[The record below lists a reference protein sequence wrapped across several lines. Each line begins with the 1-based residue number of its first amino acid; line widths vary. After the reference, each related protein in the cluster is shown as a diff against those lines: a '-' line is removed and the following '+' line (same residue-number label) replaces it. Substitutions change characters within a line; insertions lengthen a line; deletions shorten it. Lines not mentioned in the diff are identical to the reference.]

1 MKIFFTIVFVIFTF
15 GKLIEFFEKKQ
26 NNARLEKKLAFKKQI
41 TDFTYKFLQPL
52 ISSDEKYQLYYP
64 ISQDKLRIYTKLL
77 REEFGDDYVEELSA
91 HSINNF
97 SNLDNIKECAKTN
110 KILILKEVRAITG
123 LELKEAMELV
133 NKIIMLDKMP
143 TDPALVHI
151 INSINTENLQDFLPN
166 DKWSLLDSQKLLNDL
181 LFEILFNNFI
191 KQFAADNSNCTDDW
205 DSIKECYV
213 RTFDNNT
220 DYLIFIEH
228 YAKIKNIQIPINL
241 ENSINSYIDQLAL
254 EEQTNEYK
262 KLIENNDKFKK
273 NNVIIEDI
281 DGLDGF
287 AFEHLLGALF
297 KQMNYKVEVTKGSG
311 DQGADI
317 IISKMGRKT
326 VVQAKCYLNNVSNKA
341 IQEVVAAIKYYNAD
355 AGMVVTNS
363 YYTKSAIELAEAN
376 NIALWDRDKL
386 AQTLLAYPVVL
397 EEINY

>member
-1 MKIFFTIVFVIFTF
+1 MKIFFTIVFVIFAF

-52 ISSDEKYQLYYP
+52 VSNDEKYQLYSP
-64 ISQDKLRIYTKLL
+64 IPQDKLRIYIKLL
-77 REEFGDDYVEELSA
+77 REEFGNEYIETIKTSLMNKFE
-91 HSINNF
+91 
-97 SNLDNIKECAKTN
+97 NLDKIKEFGKTN
-110 KILILKEVRAITG
+110 KIALLKEVRAITG
-123 LELKEAMELV
+123 LELKNAIELV
-133 NKIIMLDKMP
+133 DNILMSNEMP
-143 TDPALVHI
+143 TDPTLVHI
-151 INSINTENLQDFLPN
+151 INSINTENMQVSLQN
-166 DKWSLLDSQKLLNDL
+166 TEWSIYDSQELLNEL
-181 LFEILFNNFI
+181 FFEILFKKFI
-191 KQFAADNSNCTDDW
+191 KQFAEDNPNCTDDW

-220 DYLIFIEH
+220 DYLIFIER

-363 YYTKSAIELAEAN
+363 YYTKGAIELAEAN

-397 EEINY
+397 EEIK